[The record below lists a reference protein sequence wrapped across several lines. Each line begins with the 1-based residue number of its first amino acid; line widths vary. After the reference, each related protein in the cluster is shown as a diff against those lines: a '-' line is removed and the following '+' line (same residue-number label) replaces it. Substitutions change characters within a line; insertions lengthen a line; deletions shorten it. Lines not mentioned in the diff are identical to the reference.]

1 MSNNLNRQLN
11 IEILQILSML
21 LMVAP
26 IIERYVS
33 EASVKSVDMLVL
45 GGLLVNF
52 HLGFIR
58 QVDGIYDHGYGLVN
72 Y

>member
-21 LMVAP
+21 VMVAP

-52 HLGFIR
+52 YLGFIR

>member
-1 MSNNLNRQLN
+1 
-11 IEILQILSML
+11 
-21 LMVAP
+21 MVAP

-52 HLGFIR
+52 YLGFIR
-58 QVDGIYDHGYGLVN
+58 QVDGIYNHGYGLVN